1 MEQSIKVKIAGY
13 TFPLKVNS
21 QEQEEYIR
29 KSAQEINRQITAFQ
43 TRYPNKSLIE
53 ILSIMSL
60 NVCVTNMTLSKQ
72 MKDFK
77 DAEES
82 LAKELNGYLDNID
95 KTSR

>member
-82 LAKELNGYLDNID
+82 LAKELDGYLDNID

>member
-1 MEQSIKVKIAGY
+1 MEQSIKIKIAGY

-82 LAKELNGYLDNID
+82 LAKELSGYLENID
-95 KTSR
+95 KNSR

>member
-29 KSAQEINRQITAFQ
+29 KSAQEINRQVTAFQ

-82 LAKELNGYLDNID
+82 LAKELNGYLENID
-95 KTSR
+95 KNSR

>member
-29 KSAQEINRQITAFQ
+29 KSAQEINRQVTAFQ
-43 TRYPNKSLIE
+43 TRYPNKSLTE

-82 LAKELNGYLDNID
+82 LAKELNGYLENID
-95 KTSR
+95 KNSR

>member
-82 LAKELNGYLDNID
+82 LAKELSGYLENID
-95 KTSR
+95 KNSR

>member
-82 LAKELNGYLDNID
+82 LAKELSGYLENIN
-95 KTSR
+95 KNSR

>member
-21 QEQEEYIR
+21 QEQEEHIR

-82 LAKELNGYLDNID
+82 LAKELSGYLDNID
-95 KTSR
+95 KNSR

>member
-13 TFPLKVNS
+13 TFPLMVNS

-82 LAKELNGYLDNID
+82 LAKELSGYLENID
-95 KTSR
+95 KNSR

>member
-1 MEQSIKVKIAGY
+1 MEQSIKIKIAGY
-13 TFPLKVNS
+13 PFPLKVTS
-21 QEQEEYIR
+21 PEQEENIR
-29 KSAQEINRQITAFQ
+29 KSASEINRQITAFQ

-82 LAKELNGYLDNID
+82 LAKELNGYLDTID
-95 KTSR
+95 KK

>member
-29 KSAQEINRQITAFQ
+29 KSAKEINRQITAFQ

-82 LAKELNGYLDNID
+82 LAKELSGYLDNID
-95 KTSR
+95 KNSR

>member
-1 MEQSIKVKIAGY
+1 MEQSIKVQIAGY

-82 LAKELNGYLDNID
+82 LAKELSGYLENID
-95 KTSR
+95 KNSR

>member
-29 KSAQEINRQITAFQ
+29 KSAQEINRQVTAFQ

-95 KTSR
+95 KNSR

>member
-82 LAKELNGYLDNID
+82 LAKELNGYLDTID
-95 KTSR
+95 KK